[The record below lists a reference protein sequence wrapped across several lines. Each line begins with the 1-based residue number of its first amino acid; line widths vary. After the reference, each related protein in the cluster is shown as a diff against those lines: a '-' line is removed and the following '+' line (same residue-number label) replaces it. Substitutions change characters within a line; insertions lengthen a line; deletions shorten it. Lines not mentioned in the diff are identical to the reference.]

1 MLQYGEGSYGNV
13 FDRWFDD
20 ECRGRDNDPIGK
32 DIETPQHLVKV
43 GVFYLSKMD
52 VTRGEFAVFA
62 KETGLSGAGCRTV
75 EHGRW
80 IFDYSAG
87 WENPGFPQTQKDPVV
102 CVSWNDAEE
111 YIA

>member
-13 FDRWFDD
+13 FDGWFDD

-62 KETGLSGAGCRTV
+62 RKQDYLARGAELLSTGGGSSIIRQVGKIQAFLKLRRT
-75 EHGRW
+75 
-80 IFDYSAG
+80 
-87 WENPGFPQTQKDPVV
+87 P
-102 CVSWNDAEE
+102 
-111 YIA
+111 